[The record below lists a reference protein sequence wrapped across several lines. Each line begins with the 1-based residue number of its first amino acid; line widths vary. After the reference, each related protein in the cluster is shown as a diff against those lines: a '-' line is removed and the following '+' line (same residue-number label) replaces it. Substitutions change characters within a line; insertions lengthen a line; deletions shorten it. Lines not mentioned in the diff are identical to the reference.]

1 MAAELLGGADVGA
14 VFGELLEAVL
24 NEINKA
30 AFKTRLRQ
38 IERTLQSNSPILQ
51 YMEKLNQ
58 ALNRRNEETET
69 IIEVI
74 RKGKTLVVVC
84 SKTRRYNC
92 WRRQKYTDKLVELE
106 ESSAQVILS
115 NCYAKA
121 NSKGQSRNSVGA
133 KRPTA
138 LVQKEN

>member
-1 MAAELLGGADVGA
+1 M
-14 VFGELLEAVL
+14 

-38 IERTLQSNSPILQ
+38 IGKTLQSNSPILQ
-51 YMEKLNQ
+51 DMEKLNQ

-84 SKTRRYNC
+84 SETRRYNC
-92 WRRQKYTDKLVELE
+92 WRRQKYTDKLVKLE
-106 ESSAQVILS
+106 EFSAQVILS
-115 NCYAKA
+115 NCYANA
-121 NSKGQSRNSVGA
+121 NSKGQ
-133 KRPTA
+133 
-138 LVQKEN
+138 

>member
-38 IERTLQSNSPILQ
+38 IGKTLQSNSPILQ
-51 YMEKLNQ
+51 DMEKLNE

-74 RKGKTLVVVC
+74 RKGKTLAFAC

-92 WRRQKYTDKLVELE
+92 WRRQKYTDKLVKFE
-106 ESSAQVILS
+106 ESVPKLFF
-115 NCYAKA
+115 
-121 NSKGQSRNSVGA
+121 
-133 KRPTA
+133 
-138 LVQKEN
+138 QKQ